1 MAIENYIVISGVS
14 GVHKMVAPRSNGV
27 FILDTAQG
35 KSRFV
40 AAKTTDVTPLG
51 MISVFTETEEG
62 AIALRDVFDRMR
74 TAAAEGNAVPPTES
88 QSGVLRSYFASV
100 ITEHDEF
107 RVRIADIKKIVKW
120 YHYMVDH
127 KILDEVLA
135 EAPKADD
142 AATTE

>member
-14 GVHKMVAPRSNGV
+14 GVHKMIAPRSNGV
-27 FILDTAQG
+27 IILDTTQG

-40 AAKTTDVTPLG
+40 PAKTTDVTPLG

-62 AIALRDVFDRMR
+62 AIALREVFERMR
-74 TAAAEGNAVPPTES
+74 AGAEANPIPATEA
-88 QSGVLRSYFASV
+88 QSTVLRSYFAAV
-100 ITEHDEF
+100 LPEHDEF

-120 YHYMVDH
+120 YHYMADR

-135 EAPKADD
+135 EAPKAAD
-142 AATTE
+142 AETTE